1 MECGGFI
8 LIPWECHCPSSKLDV
23 PCAAALLV
31 VADGSETGMGD
42 PSTGRPEST
51 GAEALA
57 LGLAPRTESEA
68 ETGRPE
74 STGAEAPSEAET
86 GRPESTGAL
95 APTLASEDEG
105 TARAPPEAAFRA
117 TAARTTAE
125 DV

>member
-31 VADGSETGMGD
+31 VAEGSETGMGV
-42 PSTGRPEST
+42 PETGRPEST

-68 ETGRPE
+68 ETGRPA
-74 STGAEAPSEAET
+74 STDAEAD
-86 GRPESTGAL
+86 AL
-95 APTLASEDEG
+95 APTTASEDEG
-105 TARAPPEAAFRA
+105 TARARPEAAFRA